1 MIKING
7 TIIEQ
12 GKFPDG
18 TLLVKYDAEEVVFPT
33 TIEWNYEND
42 GELFT
47 LICLKRHLDNYAGA
61 ISHIHLIL
69 PYLPNARQ
77 DRVKKPEDVFTL
89 KYFCETIN
97 SLNFDRVS
105 VLDVHSN
112 VSLALLNRV
121 EQIDVMKHIDE
132 AIQDIYFYNGG
143 ANASPLVTFFPDEG
157 AMKRY
162 ADMVGLPYA
171 FGIKKRDWETGKIQ
185 GLDIQNKELIEGKD
199 VLIIDDICSYGG
211 TFYHS
216 AKALKEAGA
225 ASVSLYVT
233 HLEESVLKG
242 DLWKAMQGDD
252 PLIKTIYTANP
263 LFEAKDPDLLK
274 IGAVVGRILKV

>member
-18 TLLVKYDAEEVVFPT
+18 TLLLKLPEAHQIILQF
-33 TIEWNYEND
+33 EWNYEND
-42 GELFT
+42 AELFT
-47 LICLKRHLDNYAGA
+47 LICARKHYKDYAA
-61 ISHIHLIL
+61 RLTM
-69 PYLPNARQ
+69 PYVPHARM
-77 DRVKKPEDVFTL
+77 DRVKNPEDVFTL
-89 KYFCETIN
+89 KYFCEVIN
-97 SLNFDRVS
+97 SLDFQKVY
-105 VLDVHSN
+105 VLDAHSN
-112 VSLALLNRV
+112 VSLALLNNV
-121 EQIDVMKHIDE
+121 KQMDVMEHINNALDQVDCGRTC
-132 AIQDIYFYNGG
+132 IFY
-143 ANASPLVTFFPDEG
+143 PDEG

-162 ADMVGLPYA
+162 SDRIPYPYA

-185 GLDIQNKELIEGKD
+185 GLDIQNKELVEGKD
-199 VLIIDDICSYGG
+199 ILIIDDICSYGG

-225 ASVSLYVT
+225 ASVSLYAT
-233 HLEESVLKG
+233 HLEENVLRG
-242 DLWKAMQGDD
+242 DLWKAMKGDD

>member
-1 MIKING
+1 MIKVNG

-18 TLLVKYDAEEVVFPT
+18 TLLIKYDAQELVFPT
-33 TIEWNYEND
+33 TIEWNYESD
-42 GELFT
+42 SELFA

-61 ISHIHLIL
+61 LSHIHLIL

-77 DRVKKPEDVFTL
+77 DRVKNPEDIFTL
-89 KYFCETIN
+89 KFFCETIN

-112 VSLALLNRV
+112 VSLALLNKV
-121 EQIDVMKHIDE
+121 EQLEVMPHIDK
-132 AIQDIYFYNGG
+132 ALDQVDCGRTCIFY
-143 ANASPLVTFFPDEG
+143 PDEG

-162 ADMVGLPYA
+162 SGMIPYPYA
-171 FGIKKRDWETGKIQ
+171 FGIKDRDWNTGEIK
-185 GLDIQNKELIEGKD
+185 GLIIQNKEAVKDKD
-199 VLIIDDICSYGG
+199 VLIIDDICSKGG

-225 ASVSLYVT
+225 ANIYLYVT
-233 HLEESVLKG
+233 HLEETVFKG
-242 DLWKAMQGDD
+242 DLWNAMTNTDE

-263 LFEAKDPDLLK
+263 LFNDNTKGNDK
-274 IGAVVGRILKV
+274 ILKV

>member
-18 TLLVKYDAEEVVFPT
+18 TLLVKYDAEEVIFPT
-33 TIEWNYEND
+33 IIEWNYEND
-42 GELFT
+42 GELFA
-47 LICLKRHLDNYAGA
+47 LICLKRHLDNYAGT

-77 DRVKKPEDVFTL
+77 DRVKKSEDIFTL

-112 VSLALLNRV
+112 VSLALLDRV
-121 EQIDVMKHIDE
+121 EQMDIMPHIDN
-132 AIQDIYFYNGG
+132 ALDQVDCGRTCIFY
-143 ANASPLVTFFPDEG
+143 PDEG

-162 ADMVGLPYA
+162 SDRIPYPYA

-185 GLDIQNKELIEGKD
+185 GLNIQNKELIEGKD
-199 VLIIDDICSYGG
+199 ILIIDDICSYGG

-233 HLEESVLKG
+233 HLEENVLKG
-242 DLWKAMQGDD
+242 DLWKAMKGDD